1 MRLLACLP
9 LFFACDGADTPSL
22 VKITASGAASET
34 APGSESAPEDH
45 GPPPVAL
52 DGTQTPTSV
61 TLLDPGS
68 ERIFSR
74 SLRTWIYETP
84 DRDADKLGYLRAGG
98 SAPLRGKKVDGRGC
112 AGGYHPIQPRGFVCL
127 DDQATLDPEDPVVE
141 LMSEHPP
148 DFSRKLPYVYGTV
161 RNPGPIYGRLPTG
174 DELRKTETDY
184 DDRMPRWLDAEGEI
198 GASYAQHVWTPGS
211 EPRDPRAAWD
221 ERLSEGVPDYLAGGK
236 WLPRFAG
243 KTREDGPPQIGS
255 MRPKTG
261 FSMLETFLWEGRRY
275 GVTTELEL
283 MPTDRLRP
291 IQGSDF
297 HGYEIGKDVD
307 FPFAIVRSPAA
318 RFRSGARAE
327 YRAAL
332 PLTGKQYFF
341 DGVLHYETQDGNW
354 ISDRHASR
362 IEPAKNMPG
371 WGNAGE
377 KWIDINLTKQ
387 TMLLYEG
394 TDPVF
399 VTLISSGEAGLE
411 DAKHTTA
418 TKRGIFRIHTKHV
431 TATMS
436 SAEIGEE
443 FELQDVPYVQYFDKE
458 GYAIHGAYWHDRF
471 GIPKSH
477 GCINLSPED
486 ARRLFHW
493 TEPKV
498 PVGWHGALLP
508 LEGTVVFIHP

>member
-9 LFFACDGADTPSL
+9 LILACDGADVPAQL
-22 VKITASGAASET
+22 KVTASAAPGET
-34 APGSESAPEDH
+34 ALEPESTPEDAV
-45 GPPPVAL
+45 PPPVAL
-52 DGTQTPTSV
+52 DGTQAPTSV
-61 TLLDPGS
+61 TLLEPGAG
-68 ERIFSR
+68 RIYSR
-74 SLRTWIYETP
+74 SLRTWIYESP
-84 DRDADKLGYLRAGG
+84 DRDSNRLGYLRAGG
-98 SAPLRGKKVDGRGC
+98 SAPLRGPAVDGRGC
-112 AGGYHPIQPRGFVCL
+112 SRGYHPIRPRGFVCL
-127 DDQATLDPEDPVVE
+127 DDHATLEPDDPVVA
-141 LMSEHPP
+141 LMAEHPP
-148 DFSRKLPYVYGTV
+148 EFARKLPYVYGTV
-161 RNPGPIYGRLPTG
+161 RNPGPIYGRLPTAE
-174 DELRKTETDY
+174 ELRKAEPDV
-184 DDRMPRWLDAEGEI
+184 DDRMPRWLEAGGEI
-198 GASYAQHVWTPGS
+198 GASYAQHVWTPGR
-211 EPRDPRAAWD
+211 EPVDPTASW
-221 ERLSEGVPDYLAGGK
+221 ERRVSEGVPDYLAGGK
-236 WLPRFAG
+236 MLPRFAG
-243 KTREDGPPQIGS
+243 KQRDEGPPHIGT

-261 FSMLETFLWEGRRY
+261 YSIIETFLWEGRRY

-297 HGYEIGKDVD
+297 HGYEIGKQVR

-318 RFRSGARAE
+318 RFRDGKRAE

-332 PLTGKQYFF
+332 PLTGKQNFF
-341 DGVLHYETQDGNW
+341 EGVLHYETTDGQW

-387 TMLLYEG
+387 TMMLYEG

-411 DAKHTTA
+411 DPEHTTA

-431 TATMS
+431 TATMA

-471 GIPKSH
+471 GVPKSH
-477 GCINLSPED
+477 GCINLAPED

-493 TEPKV
+493 TEPQV

-508 LEGTVVFIHP
+508 LKGTVVFIHP